1 MSVTEGMIMI
11 EYRII
16 KAGSEAEVAR
26 DVKNAIKEGW
36 RPQGGVSVAK
46 SLFPIFFPSLLWAQ
60 AVVRDTK

>member
-1 MSVTEGMIMI
+1 MQ
-11 EYRII
+11 YLII
-16 KAGSEAEVAR
+16 KSGGEVELAK
-26 DVKNAIKEGW
+26 DVNNAIKEGW